1 MPQFGECGLQIN
13 RDYKD
18 GEDIR
23 PLKPTGEQ
31 NLRFAQLKF
40 QEEEAKKKQLPIPFI
55 KEVFRILPI
64 GLPLLLMPIR
74 FGFCITNEC

>member
-1 MPQFGECGLQIN
+1 VGSQIN

-31 NLRFAQLKF
+31 NLRLAQLKF
-40 QEEEAKKKQLPIPFI
+40 QEEEAKKSKQLPIPFI

-64 GLPLLLMPIR
+64 GLPPPLMQIR
-74 FGFCITNEC
+74 FGCCITNEC